1 MDRIFKNKLQP
12 KVINN
17 QQLSA
22 KELGRYFKK
31 YTEIFKDK
39 AVIPEAKTLLA
50 ATAEVNNINAYEKA
64 FSVYNFNIIQI
75 YKKNMEKIVN
85 PKTPYIDRK
94 KSLMESM
101 RIKKEAIEEFKAI
114 ATIGSEEQIQEFN
127 SKLDEEI
134 ERSFKMYDEINE
146 QKDPLKTISGY
157 LYPIYIIIITF
168 VLSSI
173 FSVVFMSDNNS
184 VSMVLNKIC
193 SLCVIYIIGKA
204 VYQNR
209 ALVKMIIDKYIS
221 NRDTD
226 HYKTD

>member
-1 MDRIFKNKLQP
+1 
-12 KVINN
+12 
-17 QQLSA
+17 
-22 KELGRYFKK
+22 
-31 YTEIFKDK
+31 
-39 AVIPEAKTLLA
+39 
-50 ATAEVNNINAYEKA
+50 
-64 FSVYNFNIIQI
+64 
-75 YKKNMEKIVN
+75 MEKIVN

-146 QKDPLKTISGY
+146 QKDPLKSISGY

-193 SLCVIYIIGKA
+193 SLCVIYIIGKV

-209 ALVKMIIDKYIS
+209 ALVKMIMDKYIT
-221 NRDTD
+221 NRDAD